1 MSSVVALFGKHH
13 LSGSNSSIASSSI
26 RWLATSAQK
35 RKWKATKKTSPKSNS
50 QVSLVENNNEK
61 VSITKADEIRE
72 KGVNWRP
79 ILFLGI
85 FPIVM
90 SGLVI
95 FLREDLRKEVE
106 EKGVGRA
113 LRDFKSWRTQRAL
126 DYERK
131 LRENALQEAN
141 QKPASS

>member
-1 MSSVVALFGKHH
+1 
-13 LSGSNSSIASSSI
+13 
-26 RWLATSAQK
+26 LATSAQK
-35 RKWKATKKTSPKSNS
+35 RKWKNQQQLMTTKKTSRKNNP
-50 QVSLVENNNEK
+50 QDSLVENQNEQVK
-61 VSITKADEIRE
+61 VSITQADEIRE

-79 ILFLGI
+79 LLFLGI

-90 SGLVI
+90 SGVVI

-113 LRDFKSWRTQRAL
+113 LRDFRNWRTQRAL

-131 LRENALQEAN
+131 LREKNHALQEAD
-141 QKPASS
+141 QTPASS